1 MIEMKLNFVWLMT
14 MLGLLFFANVL
25 MALGYVN
32 QQASM
37 EETFI
42 ENFVNPPLSPAASLA
57 SGNYVAIGTYDN
69 LVKKPAHGL
78 SEWRGPAPNEPL
90 TGPEVVIDDDHLYM
104 FANNQ
109 SKPECCPS
117 SYTSSTGCVCTTPGQ
132 RDLLGKRGGNNT
144 IVAGE

>member
-25 MALGYVN
+25 MALGYGN
-32 QQASM
+32 QQSSM
-37 EETFI
+37 EEAFI
-42 ENFVNPPLSPAASLA
+42 ENFTNPTLSPAPSLA
-57 SGNYVAIGTYDN
+57 SGEYIAIGTYDN
-69 LVKKPAHGL
+69 LEKKPEHGQ
-78 SEWRGPAPNEPL
+78 STWRGPAPNEPL
-90 TGPEVVIDDDHLYM
+90 TGPEVQIDDDHLYM

-132 RDLLGKRGGNNT
+132 RDLLGKRGGNHT
-144 IVAGE
+144 IGAGE